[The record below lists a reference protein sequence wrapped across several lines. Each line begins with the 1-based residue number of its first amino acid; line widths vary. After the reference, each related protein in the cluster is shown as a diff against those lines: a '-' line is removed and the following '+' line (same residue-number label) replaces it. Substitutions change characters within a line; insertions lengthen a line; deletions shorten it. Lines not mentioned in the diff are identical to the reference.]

1 MTKAQ
6 NKNKKIKSWKHIRD
20 RSFIGN
26 YVAEGGGGGGAVV
39 LEGGYDFQNHLKEG
53 GTFLFPILS
62 GGGGG
67 YIFLRLVFS
76 KSGVAGV
83 SVCST
88 SDITQKMP

>member
-1 MTKAQ
+1 M
-6 NKNKKIKSWKHIRD
+6 
-20 RSFIGN
+20 
-26 YVAEGGGGGGAVV
+26 V

-53 GTFLFPILS
+53 GTFLFTILS
-62 GGGGG
+62 GGGG

-76 KSGVAGV
+76 KSGAAGV